1 MNLTTTQAPLRL
13 CCMQAVE
20 LFFRRSY
27 DVVNGDRVCKACG
40 MGRLDTPSAHAEG
53 CWVDAALAEAIANTK
68 GAS

>member
-1 MNLTTTQAPLRL
+1 
-13 CCMQAVE
+13 MQAVE

-68 GAS
+68 EAS